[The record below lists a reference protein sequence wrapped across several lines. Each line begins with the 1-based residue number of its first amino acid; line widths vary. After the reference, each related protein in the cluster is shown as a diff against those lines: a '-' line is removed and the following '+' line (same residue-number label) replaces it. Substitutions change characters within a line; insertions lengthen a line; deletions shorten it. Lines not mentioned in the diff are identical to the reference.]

1 VGVERTVRPCGPR
14 HASVVATV
22 LAEALL
28 DDPVMHWM
36 QPVRSRRPALLG
48 RLFAVQLRHE
58 YLAADGVQMIADP
71 TGQPLATAMW
81 KPPNTTGSPAS
92 RREQLTMA
100 AAVVAAL
107 RTRLPVALTLRRA
120 LDGAHPAEPH
130 WYLNK
135 LGTAPTARGQG
146 LASALLTAQ
155 LRHCDET
162 GTAAYLE
169 ATRHQLIGF
178 YETFGF
184 TCTDPIDVPHGGPRV
199 WGMWRAPR

>member
-1 VGVERTVRPCGPR
+1 M
-14 HASVVATV
+14 
-22 LAEALL
+22 LAEAFL

-36 QPVRSRRPALLG
+36 QPVRSRRPATLE
-48 RLFAVQLRHE
+48 RLFAAQLRHE
-58 YLAADGVQMIADP
+58 YLPAGGVQMIDDP
-71 TGQPLATAMW
+71 TGQPLAAAMW
-81 KPPNTTGSPAS
+81 KPPNTPGPTAS
-92 RREQLTMA
+92 RREELTMA
-100 AAVVAAL
+100 AAVIAAL
-107 RTRLPVALTLRRA
+107 RTRLPAALTLRRA

-135 LGTAPTARGQG
+135 LGSVPTARRQG

-199 WGMWRAPR
+199 WGMWRSAR